1 MSVISLSCPGC
12 QQPIEAPAEMAGQIA
27 QCPACSQ
34 EISIPQAVA
43 DAGVVPAAAPP
54 AENACSSCGAAMEKD
69 SVLCVQCGF
78 HSGLGK
84 KIDTDL

>member
-12 QQPIEAPAEMAGQIA
+12 QQPMEAPAEMAGQVA

-34 EISIPQAVA
+34 EISIPQAVS
-43 DAGVVPAAAPP
+43 DAGVVPATAPTG
-54 AENACSSCGAAMEKD
+54 NACAECGAAMEPD
-69 SVLCVQCGF
+69 SVLCVECGF